1 VIKNAIMM
9 PLKVDFVWLFLLSAV
24 LVSGNLPF
32 VSVRKAQS
40 SASSAPDVALQA
52 TSGERFLC
60 AGASLQNSAKTGMVL
75 TALNVTEQTLM
86 AAARN
91 VSGSTPNAT
100 VVLSLFGLV
109 LSDPTGEYE
118 LVYVTN
124 SSCAVSSHPTCTAA
138 LPDPSFLLVG
148 GGAVDLS
155 PPGASLARNVLYESR
170 PSDDLRAWTATGK
183 DHLLA
188 APARLVAIA
197 VGLRRRDRKPL
208 SWTVRVAHARS
219 QTVANW
225 PTASATIEP
234 GGVLLCG
241 GARSVF
247 GGDGQLLIAS
257 APANASAW
265 VAESKDSAQPDAS
278 VIDVYALYAVP
289 LSAPPQ
295 PPPEPALT
303 CFADGACVDLSDYDA
318 TAADRAQF
326 SSECKRNADWA
337 PFCTVGNVAFI
348 TDLFGSTNLADL
360 FAVFAYTAGSFR
372 AQNAFLRATNG
383 APLPTSS
390 KIVTLL
396 TASGLR
402 VLARNASLAAF
413 QEQVVFRGEPDYE
426 GAPCAY
432 GDGTPAFEAMHS
444 HETLFG
450 WTSTSASANYS
461 LAWDGGSPR
470 LRVHYRRSLVGSFV
484 SRATCAVWQIEV
496 TIPPGRVVKHLACE
510 RRLLPQWANNS
521 TSVPVA
527 ILYEYD
533 ASDGDASAV
542 EESQMLATM
551 RAQVAAPLC
560 FPLWCEQGCVVHGAS
575 HPCQCAGRTSSDPNV
590 PTTGVCA

>member
-1 VIKNAIMM
+1 MM
-9 PLKVDFVWLFLLSAV
+9 VLLKVVWLFFFLSSSAV
-24 LVSGNLPF
+24 LGLPF

-40 SASSAPDVALQA
+40 SASSSPDVSLQA
-52 TSGERFLC
+52 TSGELFLC
-60 AGASLQNSAKTGMVL
+60 AGTSLQNSAKSGMVL

-100 VVLSLFGLV
+100 DVLSLFGLV

-118 LVYVTN
+118 LVYVSN

-170 PSDDLRAWTATGK
+170 PSDDLRAWIATGK

-188 APARLVAIA
+188 APARVAAIA

-225 PTASATIEP
+225 PTASATIEA

-247 GGDGQLLIAS
+247 GDAGQLLIAS
-257 APANASAW
+257 APTNASTWFAQ
-265 VAESKDSAQPDAS
+265 SKDSAQPDAS

-303 CFADGACVDLSDYDA
+303 CFADGACVDLSAYDA

-326 SSECKRNADWA
+326 STECKRNADWA
-337 PFCTVGNVAFI
+337 PFCTAGNVAFI
-348 TDLFGSTNLADL
+348 ADSFGSTNPALADL
-360 FAVFAYTAGSFR
+360 FGVFAYTAGSFR
-372 AQNAFLRATNG
+372 AQNALLRATNG
-383 APLPTSS
+383 APLPTAS

-413 QEQVVFRGEPDYE
+413 QEQVVFRGEPEYT
-426 GAPCAY
+426 GAPCVY
-432 GDGTPAFEAMHS
+432 GDGTPAFEAMRS
-444 HETLFG
+444 RETLFG
-450 WTSTSASANYS
+450 WTSTSSSANYS
-461 LAWDGGSPR
+461 LAWDGNSPR
-470 LRVHYRRSLVGSFV
+470 LRVHFRRSLVGSFV

-496 TIPPGRVVKHLACE
+496 TIPPGRLVKHLACE

-560 FPLWCEQGCVVHGAS
+560 FPLWCEQGCIVHGQS
-575 HPCQCAGRTSSDPNV
+575 HPCRCAGRTSSDPNV
-590 PTTGVCA
+590 PTTGACE